1 MYSAASLS
9 RYLQSNVPP
18 PVLIHS
24 LHESRSSVLSL
35 ASNECYIFS
44 GSQNQ
49 DISVWDKETF
59 QLKDTLRG
67 HSGSVLCLEY
77 AKDKKWLF
85 SSSGDSTVR
94 VWSTETLEPL
104 YIIQPYMG
112 EGAGDLFSLA
122 WSSALQ
128 TIFIGCQNTSLQ
140 WFDFR
145 EPISRSSSSSS
156 LREPQGTTLGAT
168 SGTSTPSKI
177 AAARQAHKFFDSYP
191 QYERKAA
198 DIHAKNGKPGRG
210 SPDSDRSDASGPGQ
224 YLSIPATNVIDSAHY
239 GYIYT
244 MTILT
249 GLDQGIQLATGSGDE
264 TVKLWT
270 CDSGVPE
277 LVHEFECSHGA
288 VLALVAEGDT
298 IYAGCQDGYVRVF
311 DLETKTFV
319 RTIIVQE
326 GVDIISMSMLGSDLY
341 TCSADGW
348 IKRWS
353 ASFDCTAS
361 WQGHDGIVL
370 SSIITRRNT
379 YESSGFYLI
388 TGGSDDHI
396 KVWGV
401 TPPKPR
407 RSVSSYEDHD
417 VENSNKSCI
426 ALIDRS
432 DTMVYALSKF
442 TTIPSISSIPAHRE
456 DCRQAAI
463 WLRKCLGQLGAK
475 TSLLPT
481 GEGNNPIVLAT
492 FQGSKGEKPKRRVL
506 HYDVIPA
513 PPEGWHS
520 DPFNLTG
527 RNGYLYGRGATD
539 NKGPIIAVA
548 CAAADLLSRRA
559 LEVDLVFLIEGD
571 EECGSKGFNETVQK
585 HKSAIGHID
594 AILVRSVLLFHS
606 YSPGTQG
613 YRSNSTWI
621 ADAQPCITYGLR
633 GVISADRPDLHSGIE
648 GGAVAEP
655 MVDMVRLLATLTDNN
670 QVVQIPAFY
679 DKVRPQT
686 AEEKELYKLLSAV
699 TNRPAALLSSR
710 WREPSFTIHNV
721 EISGPKN
728 ATIIP
733 SKVSSQLSLR
743 LVPDQSLEEIVTS
756 LREYL
761 QSSFNNLRSPNRLTI
776 NVKHTADWW
785 LGDLEGHW
793 FESLESAVREEWGV
807 APLRIREGGSI
818 PSVPYLEKEFGCHAL
833 HLPMGQSSDQA
844 HLPDERISLINLRKG
859 KAVIERFLLKI
870 AASCKDA
877 S

>member
-1 MYSAASLS
+1 MDSPNSPSIPHPSLS

-35 ASNECYIFS
+35 ASNERYIFS

-67 HSGSVLCLEY
+67 HTGSVLGLEY

-156 LREPQGTTLGAT
+156 LRRESEGTPALGAGAT
-168 SGTSTPSKI
+168 SGTSTPNKL
-177 AAARQAHKFFDSYP
+177 ATARQAHKFFDSYP

-210 SPDSDRSDASGPGQ
+210 SPDSDRSDASGPGE
-224 YLSIPATNVIDSAHY
+224 YLCIPATNVIDSAHY

-249 GLDQGIQLATGSGDE
+249 GWDQGIHLATGSGDE
-264 TVKLWT
+264 LVKLWA

-288 VLALVAEGDT
+288 VLALVSEGDT

-326 GVDIISMSMLGSDLY
+326 GVDIIAMSMLGSDLY

-361 WQGHDGIVL
+361 WKAHDGIAL
-370 SSIITRRNT
+370 SSIISRRNT

-388 TGGSDDHI
+388 SGGSDDHI

-407 RSVSSYEDHD
+407 RSVASYEDND
-417 VENSNKSCI
+417 VENPNKSCI
-426 ALIDRS
+426 GS
-432 DTMVYALSKF
+432 GTFFDTMVYALSKF

-492 FQGSKGEKPKRRVL
+492 FSGAKGEKPKRRVLFYGQVELLL

-520 DPFNLTG
+520 DPFILTG

-571 EECGSKGFNETVQK
+571 EECGSKGFKQTN
-585 HKSAIGHID
+585 AIGNID
-594 AILVRSVLLFHS
+594 AILV
-606 YSPGTQG
+606 
-613 YRSNSTWI
+613 SNSTWI

-633 GVISADRPDLHSGIE
+633 GVVHCSVEISADRPDLHSGIE

-655 MVDMVRLLATLTDNN
+655 MVDMYLFSD
-670 QVVQIPAFY
+670 

-686 AEEKELYKLLSAV
+686 TEEKDLYKLLSAV
-699 TNRPAALLSSR
+699 TNRPASLLSSR

-733 SKVSSQLSLR
+733 SKVNAQLSLR
-743 LVPDQSLEEIVTS
+743 LVPDQSLEDIVKS
-756 LREYL
+756 LREHL
-761 QSSFNNLRSPNRLTI
+761 QSSFNNLRSPNKLTV

-793 FESLESAVREEWGV
+793 FESLESAVQEEWGV

-859 KAVIERFLLKI
+859 KAVIERFLLKV

-877 S
+877 Q